1 MSNAHGSEIQES
13 PDWWVASD
21 GRWYPP
27 ELHPDYQTPAAPA
40 PPAPAPPAP
49 APPAAAAPPASA
61 GLGSAGSADTGIA
74 ETGIA
79 ETGSAS
85 AARDTVGGAT
95 RSTLDAAGD
104 AVGEKMPSVPEMPS
118 MPDKPSMPEVPSMPD
133 KPSVPEMPS
142 MPDKPSMPEMPPMP
156 SASMSSA
163 PAMPAAPTTPA
174 VPDAM
179 RETVLQSSPPG
190 APSTA
195 PPAAPSYSQPAPTPT
210 PPAPGAIPA
219 YQGPSYQE
227 PAYQS
232 LSAEAHAGAAQKLKS
247 SVAGLVAAI
256 AGIAAVAG
264 SLLQWGTGSVES
276 ASGLEKATIEVAGLD
291 SNGLLTAICGGALVV
306 LAILF
311 FTGIPKQLWWA
322 ILAFVAGGAIVGAV
336 VFSMIDIADLSDRY
350 AADWQTNNL
359 AAVGDTVTTKSALG
373 LFVAGAGG
381 VLGVLAAPFVNRN

>member
-104 AVGEKMPSVPEMPS
+104 AVGEKM
-118 MPDKPSMPEVPSMPD
+118 
-133 KPSVPEMPS
+133 PSVPEMPS